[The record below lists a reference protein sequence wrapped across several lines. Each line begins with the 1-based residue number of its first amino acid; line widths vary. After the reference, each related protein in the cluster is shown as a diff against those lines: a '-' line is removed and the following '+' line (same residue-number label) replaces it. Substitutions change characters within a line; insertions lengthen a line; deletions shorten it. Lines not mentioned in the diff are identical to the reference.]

1 MVGHKIKHIFSDMD
15 GTLLDSSGQV
25 SEATQTSIKTS
36 TIPLTLTSAR
46 APIEMNAVIEVLNL
60 KTPQIAFN
68 GGMIFKKSHRGL
80 KIFQDY
86 PIDLELVYKLMIL
99 LSTYF
104 PTVSVSFYDD
114 SLWYVPRIDRGILFE
129 HKLTRQ
135 IPTIVDWETFCTAK
149 EHKVYKIM
157 IIVFES
163 SIKKSLYQFLKVLD
177 IPQISIHQ
185 SGEYFIEL
193 TIVNADKALA
203 IRYIMAREHLKKCEV
218 AGFGDS
224 YNDVSMLQLVGT
236 PMLWEMLLKK
246 LKNMGYL

>member
-1 MVGHKIKHIFSDMD
+1 
-15 GTLLDSSGQV
+15 
-25 SEATQTSIKTS
+25 
-36 TIPLTLTSAR
+36 
-46 APIEMNAVIEVLNL
+46 
-60 KTPQIAFN
+60 
-68 GGMIFKKSHRGL
+68 MIFQKRPGGL
-80 KIFQDY
+80 KIFRDY
-86 PIDLELVYKLMIL
+86 PIDLELVYKLLSL
-99 LSTYF
+99 LSAYF

-114 SLWYVPRIDRGILFE
+114 SLWYVPRIDSGILFE
-129 HKLTRQ
+129 NKLTRQ

-149 EHKVYKIM
+149 EYKVYKIM

-193 TIVNADKALA
+193 TSVNADKALA

-236 PMLWEMLLKK
+236 PIVMGNAPQEIKK
-246 LKNMGYL
+246 HGLFVTKSNDENGVGYSHYLSASNG